1 MLYLYLIIYAKSG
14 IFIPRPLPLVEN
26 KILMINPDTTGGSN
40 FGVVAD
46 PGIDLH
52 ETLYTPPATVT
63 LSEQNPGPYKAGYS
77 YQENRTRF
85 NSGGLGTGDW
95 LGSAVGFVGGLVS
108 DAIGQHR
115 YKKNMKRQHE
125 YREIEAENDLR
136 RQMMMFD
143 YAADYNSPVNQ
154 VERLRQAGLS
164 KLAALEGG
172 SVGGAGSQSAPSVSS
187 PGHISPSGAAMSSPH
202 AAIDSALGIMSGL
215 ANIRDT
221 EASAALKEQQKMT
234 EVSESVIRQLGIT
247 TELLKQEKLN
257 LDNETAAISNYIQRV
272 TQDAQVSKIKADSEY
287 AWNAAAAM
295 FYKISSAYQDG
306 RLKDAQTAAAY
317 GQALE
322 SLVELQLFDLRQQL
336 LESQITLTDQQAAN
350 IYQLTITQLNE
361 NHYVDYLMTGG
372 SPYVKRGSSR
382 WYLGQQSK
390 LDYAASRLDYEWA
403 DTKNI
408 VGAISTIMDPIAHA
422 IAGIHLGPGAR
433 AFSAGSSAM
442 KQHGK
447 PSSLGRGKH

>member
-14 IFIPRPLPLVEN
+14 IFYSASPPPCKN
-26 KILMINPDTTGGSN
+26 QILMINPDTTGSSN

-46 PGIDLH
+46 PGIDLY

-85 NSGGLGTGDW
+85 NSGGLGAGGW
-95 LGSAVGFVGGLVS
+95 LGPTVGFVGGLIS

-172 SVGGAGSQSAPSVSS
+172 GVGGAGSQSAPSVSS
-187 PGHISPSGAAMSSPH
+187 PGHISPSSAAMSSPH
-202 AAIDSALGIMSGL
+202 AAIDSAMGIMSGL
-215 ANIRDT
+215 ADIRNT

-257 LDNETAAISNYIQRV
+257 LDNETAVISNYIQRV

-287 AWNAAAAM
+287 AWNAASAM

-306 RLKDAQTAAAY
+306 RLKEAQTAAAY

-322 SLVELQLFDLRQQL
+322 SLVELRLFDLRQQL
-336 LESQITLTDQQAAN
+336 LESQINLTDQQAAN

-372 SPYVKRGSSR
+372 SPYVKRGSAR
-382 WYLGQQSK
+382 WYMGQQSK
-390 LDYAASRLDYEWA
+390 LDYASGMLDYQWT
-403 DTKNI
+403 DVKNV
-408 VGAISTIMDPIAHA
+408 VGTISSVMDPIAHA
-422 IAGIHLGPGAR
+422 VMGIHLGSGAR
-433 AFSAGSSAM
+433 ALNAGRAAM
-442 KQHGK
+442 KQYGK